1 MRFQLP
7 RLYAITDTQISGL
20 SHAEQVAALCAG
32 GASLIQL
39 REKRLTARQFQD
51 EARLALAVARK
62 CGANILIND
71 RVDIAIAV
79 GADGVHLGQD
89 DLPPDA
95 ARKLL
100 GDQAIIGFSTHT
112 LEDVARA
119 LHYRLDYIAIGPI
132 FPTRTK
138 KDPEPV
144 VGLSGLT
151 RVRLASGSVPLVAI
165 GGIDLGNSPSVFAAG
180 ADSVAVISALL
191 AEPSEITFKTKALL
205 SAIQT

>member
-1 MRFQLP
+1 
-7 RLYAITDTQISGL
+7 
-20 SHAEQVAALCAG
+20 
-32 GASLIQL
+32 L

-62 CGANILIND
+62 CGAKILIND

-119 LHYRLDYIAIGPI
+119 LPYPIDYLAIGPI

-138 KDPEPV
+138 DDTKPV
-144 VGLSGLT
+144 VGLSGLA
-151 RVRLASGSVPLVAI
+151 RVRLASGPVPLVAI
-165 GGIDLGNSPSVFAAG
+165 GGIDLGNSSSVLAAG

-191 AEPSEITFKTKALL
+191 AGPTEITFKTKALL
-205 SAIQT
+205 SAIQA